1 MLNSSERE
9 TFIELYYSQGKN
21 VREISQE
28 ARMSFRDIDAIL
40 KNKEVSDG
48 DGGNVI
54 CDGDNNNNKS
64 SKEKLLKLA
73 LTLY

>member
-1 MLNSSERE
+1 MLNSSKRE
-9 TFIELYYSQGKN
+9 TFIELYYNQGKN

-28 ARMSFRDIDAIL
+28 ARMSFRDIGAIL
-40 KNKEVSDG
+40 NNKEVSDG
-48 DGGNVI
+48 GNVI
-54 CDGDNNNNKS
+54 CNGDNNNNKS